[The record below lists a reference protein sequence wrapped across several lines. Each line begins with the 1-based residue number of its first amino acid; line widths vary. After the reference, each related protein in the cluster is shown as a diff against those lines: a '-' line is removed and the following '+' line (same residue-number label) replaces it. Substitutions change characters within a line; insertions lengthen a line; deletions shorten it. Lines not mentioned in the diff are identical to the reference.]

1 MLTSYFGITFGI
13 TVIRI
18 GWKLMKINDIE
29 PRTLNKQTNKDG
41 IVGRGVKVGDP

>member
-18 GWKLMKINDIE
+18 GWKLVKINDESVIG
-29 PRTLNKQTNKDG
+29 Q
-41 IVGRGVKVGDP
+41 